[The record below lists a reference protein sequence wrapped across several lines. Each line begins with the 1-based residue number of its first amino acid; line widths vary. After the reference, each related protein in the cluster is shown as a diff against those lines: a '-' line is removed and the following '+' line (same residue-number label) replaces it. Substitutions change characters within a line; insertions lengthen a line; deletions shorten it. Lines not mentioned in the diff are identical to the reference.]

1 MKGLSERVRRKSHLC
16 LMFVVLALA
25 SCRCSGYT
33 AYRRNSGDEAGPNG
47 IGGNGYSE
55 TNINQVADSIS
66 IEESS
71 EKIRLRMP
79 NNQILIGNRKTVIF
93 KAKAIRTKKIIYEF
107 LGLPFAE
114 PPLGEKRFMF
124 PVGLSKLFP
133 SETYDATFN
142 RPSCMQ
148 GKTTHSDFDYC
159 S

>member
-1 MKGLSERVRRKSHLC
+1 MKGLSERMSRKSHLC
-16 LMFVVLALA
+16 LIFVVLALA
-25 SCRCSGYT
+25 SCRCSGYS
-33 AYRRNSGDEAGPNG
+33 AYRRNSGDEGASS
-47 IGGNGYSE
+47 GGGYSE

-66 IEESS
+66 IEESP
-71 EKIRLRMP
+71 EKIKLRMP

-93 KAKAIRTKKIIYEF
+93 KAKSTRTKKIVYEF

-133 SETYDATFN
+133 VNTYDATFN

-148 GKTTHSDFDYC
+148 GKTASGFIC
-159 S
+159 